1 MSAAAAFSGSMAAF
15 CLGTAITSGSPGPVC
30 GFLAGLAAAVA
41 LVRAVRDA
49 PTEGALRICPGGA
62 LLPVEA
68 EDGEAPFQPV
78 GVTRNLICLVRTRHG
93 SERRSIWRDS
103 IAPDAYRRIAAYG
116 LWRRG
121 AARHL
126 SDRSELIARK
136 TVTEELSVPRT
147 GRPRGQ

>member
-1 MSAAAAFSGSMAAF
+1 MSAAAAFSGSLAAL

-68 EDGEAPFQPV
+68 EELMGC
-78 GVTRNLICLVRTRHG
+78 G
-93 SERRSIWRDS
+93 
-103 IAPDAYRRIAAYG
+103 AAV
-116 LWRRG
+116 RRG
-121 AARHL
+121 ICR
-126 SDRSELIARK
+126 I
-136 TVTEELSVPRT
+136 VPN
-147 GRPRGQ
+147 